1 MTASYMTIAGFA
13 LICALLLT
21 LPFIPALQE
30 WLHPTD
36 VASLPV
42 NADYSSDIDHFA
54 RRLQGDATAR
64 LGKSPSTGFE
74 EFDFVDFPVENMD
87 WSKAR
92 NRLIARQSIQTPE
105 AISSETPL
113 YVEGDLQA
121 GPKSSFS
128 AVYATGNIDLDTD
141 SAVHDWA
148 HADGTLKL
156 HANCVALRR
165 VSAGVSIKLG
175 REVWFERIQ
184 APTLHFGSAADLRSN
199 NQVVTQTVG
208 SYADLPDAV
217 QQTPLLFLIRG
228 DCALP
233 AGKIYTGSLVVTG
246 FLTVGHDTTITGDV
260 KAREGISLGRSARVE
275 GAITCEKRIYV
286 FKQAFA
292 FGPVISES
300 DVLIGSGA
308 VIGLPDATT
317 TVSAVNIIVEEG
329 ATVHGAVWAHEIG
342 MVKAA

>member
-1 MTASYMTIAGFA
+1 MTANYMTFAVFA
-13 LICALLLT
+13 LICILLLT
-21 LPFIPALQE
+21 LPFLPALQE
-30 WLHPTD
+30 WRHPSD

-74 EFDFVDFPVENMD
+74 DFDFVSFPVEDME

-92 NRLIARQSIQTPE
+92 KRLIAREPVQTPD

-113 YVEGDLQA
+113 YVEGDLQT

-128 AVYATGNIDLDTD
+128 AVYATGDIDLDCD

-148 HADGTLKL
+148 HADGVLRL
-156 HANCVALRR
+156 RANCVALRR
-165 VSAGVSIKLG
+165 ISAGIAIKLG
-175 REVWFERIQ
+175 REVWFERLQ
-184 APTLHFGSAADLRSN
+184 APAIHFGPVADLGSGS
-199 NQVVTQTVG
+199 QPVTQTVG
-208 SYADLPDAV
+208 SYADLPHAV

-246 FLTVGHDTTITGDV
+246 FLTLGQDTTVMGDL
-260 KAREGISLGRSARVE
+260 KARDGISLGRNARVE

-286 FKQAFA
+286 FKQASA

-300 DVLIGSGA
+300 DVLIGAGA

-317 TVSAVNIIVEEG
+317 TVSARNIIVEEG